1 MPCRFCNQVSS
12 VLFCAMSVAMCD
24 SICLESETS
33 KSLPPVNHMVDFT
46 CLRNFI
52 IKMTQ
57 KAVVDGSFY
66 GCRNPFLYWQQN
78 MHLGAQFSKQKLK
91 YAYRCK
97 QIQMHVIRVI
107 SVLEGFLEC
116 EIVSTGL
123 EESYFC

>member
-1 MPCRFCNQVSS
+1 
-12 VLFCAMSVAMCD
+12 MSVAMYD

-33 KSLPPVNHMVDFT
+33 KSLPPVNQMVDFT

-52 IKMTQ
+52 IKMTW